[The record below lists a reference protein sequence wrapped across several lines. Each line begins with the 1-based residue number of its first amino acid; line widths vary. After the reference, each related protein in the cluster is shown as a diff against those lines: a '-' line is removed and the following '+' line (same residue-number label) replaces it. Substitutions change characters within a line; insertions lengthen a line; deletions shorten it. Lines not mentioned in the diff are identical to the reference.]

1 MSYDLCR
8 GKGLVRVPCPD
19 KRAGCCVAHYGR
31 CPNGCEVPAP
41 RGDFM
46 TYRIEDKLA
55 PVAGLPKE
63 KP

>member
-1 MSYDLCR
+1 M
-8 GKGLVRVPCPD
+8 VPCPD
-19 KRAGCCVAHYGR
+19 KREGCCVAHCGR